1 MKTYVLPT
9 FFLFFTFHLQ
19 AQLLVN
25 QSVETDYKVSKT
37 TETDTVS
44 KETELSEF
52 VITAQRTATNRFSTP
67 EAISVLS
74 ANKIQQVQSRTSP
87 EALANMPGVFVQ
99 KTNHG
104 GGSPFLRGL
113 TGNQTLQLMDGIR
126 LNNATFRYGPNQYF
140 NTIDPLSIER
150 VEVLRGSGSVQYGS
164 DALGG
169 TIQVFTK
176 NPEFSN
182 QNTWQERVLGRIM
195 TQGMEQTG
203 RGELGFSNKKTAL
216 LGGLTYRNFGD
227 LVGGDTTGKQ
237 SPSGYKEL
245 NFDIKSRFLLSKNS
259 ILTLAHQNVTQSN
272 VPVFHKIQL
281 ENFNLNE
288 FDPQTRQLTYARLDF
303 ETDNPFF
310 KKIYLITSLQ
320 NTEEGR
326 NSRKNGSTVL
336 RVEND
341 KVRSLGLSFNVLSQI
356 LKNTEGGYFAN
367 SGVEIYDDFVK
378 SSRVDIDEKTTISK
392 TLRGLYPNNSKMTN
406 FSAFSI
412 HHFGVKKWQFTMGG
426 RLNGFN
432 IQVSDEVVGK
442 STLKPSAFVWNASI
456 LRGVTDN
463 LNVFITANS
472 AFRAPNIDDLGTLG
486 IVDFRYETPNFNLNP
501 EKSYNTQLGFKYK
514 NKRLQGE
521 TYFYR
526 NELRNIIARVKVD
539 TQKVQGYP
547 LYQKENVEKGCIQGL
562 ETAWQWEILRGLKL
576 ETSMTYTYGR
586 NLTKNEPMRRI
597 PPLNGRF
604 AINYA
609 KNKWF
614 STFEIMGASQ
624 QNRLA
629 QGDKD
634 DNRIPKGGTPAWT
647 IFNIYGG
654 YSFKNLS
661 LNIAFQNLL
670 NEDYR
675 THGSGVN
682 GVGRSVSFNVN
693 WIKSL

>member
-1 MKTYVLPT
+1 MKIKIIPLFICGLSLNALSQTTDLDISARKNNT
-9 FFLFFTFHLQ
+9 F
-19 AQLLVN
+19 
-25 QSVETDYKVSKT
+25 SIKT
-37 TETDTVS
+37 PEIDTLS
-44 KETELSEF
+44 KEKELTEI
-52 VITAQRTATNRFSTP
+52 VVTAQRTATNRFSTP

-74 ANKIQQVQSRTSP
+74 ANRMQQFQTRTTP
-87 EALANMPGVFVQ
+87 EALASMTGVFVQ

-104 GGSPFLRGL
+104 GGSPFIRGL
-113 TGNQTLQLMDGIR
+113 TGNQTLQLIDGIR

-140 NTIDPLSIER
+140 NSIDPLSIER
-150 VEVLRGSGSVQYGS
+150 IEVLRGSGSVQYGS

-176 NPEFSN
+176 NPEFSSEK
-182 QNTWQERVLGRIM
+182 TWNGRLLGRIM

-203 RGELGFSNKKTAL
+203 RGELGFSNKKIAII
-216 LGGLTYRNFGD
+216 GGLTYRNFGD

-245 NFDIKSRFLLSKNS
+245 DFDLKSRFLLSKNA
-259 ILTLAHQNVTQSN
+259 ILTIAHQNVKQSN
-272 VPVFHKIQL
+272 VPVFHKVRL

-288 FDPQTRQLTYARLDF
+288 FDPQTRQLTYARLDY
-303 ETDNPFF
+303 ETDKPLF

-326 NSRKNGSTVL
+326 NSRKNGSSVL

-341 KVRSLGLSFNVLSQI
+341 KVRSLGLSLNILSQF
-356 LKNTEGGYFAN
+356 TEGYSAN
-367 SGVEIYDDFVK
+367 SGIEIYDDFVK
-378 SSRVDIDEKTTISK
+378 SSRVDIDEKTNISSK
-392 TLRGLYPNNSKMTN
+392 KRGLYPNNSKMTN

-412 HHFGVKKWQFTMGG
+412 HNFNFNKWQFTYGG
-426 RLNGFN
+426 RFNGFN
-432 IQVSDEVVGK
+432 IQVSDETLGK
-442 STLKPSAFVWNASI
+442 STLKPSDFVWNASI

-463 LNVFITANS
+463 FNVFVSANS
-472 AFRAPNIDDLGTLG
+472 SFRAPNIDDLGTLG
-486 IVDFRYETPNFNLNP
+486 IVDFRYETPNFDLNP
-501 EKSYNTQLGFKYK
+501 EKSYNFQLGFKYK
-514 NKRLQGE
+514 NERLQGE

-547 LYQKENVEKGCIQGL
+547 LYKKENVEKGYIQGI
-562 ETAWQWEILRGLKL
+562 ETAWKYAFTEGVNV
-576 ETSMTYTYGR
+576 EAGVAYTYGQ

-604 AINYA
+604 ALNF
-609 KNKWF
+609 NKKQWF
-614 STFEIMGASQ
+614 SSFEILGATKQ
-624 QNRLA
+624 DRLA

-647 IFNIYGG
+647 IFNIYAG
-654 YSFKNLS
+654 YSFKNLGI
-661 LNIAFQNLL
+661 NIAFQNLF

-682 GVGRSVSFNVN
+682 GVGRSASLSVSYQF
-693 WIKSL
+693 